1 MTNYE
6 ILKKYDNRKDG
17 EGFLEGN
24 LIIVLNNKNNLLG
37 KAKVIKYTKDSSV
50 MFITTS
56 CNNEYQFNV
65 ITEEEFNKDFTILRI
80 LNNNSKILL

>member
-6 ILKKYDNRKDG
+6 ILKKYDNRKED

-24 LIIVLNNKNNLLG
+24 LIIVLDNKTKLLG
-37 KAKVIKYTKDSSV
+37 KAKVIKYTRDSSV
-50 MFITTS
+50 MFITN

-65 ITEEEFNKDFTILRI
+65 IKEEEFNKDFTILRI
-80 LNNNSKILL
+80 INNNSKILL